1 MIIAVT
7 NHKGGTGKTTTAL
20 NLGAALA
27 AKKKKVLLV
36 DLDPQG
42 NLTYSLGITAVDRD
56 ICRLF
61 TEELNFEDVICQV
74 EGMDVLP
81 ATMDLADIELT
92 LQSVPNRTHIL
103 KLMLEERCKNYDV
116 VIIDCPP
123 SRSLL
128 TINALCFADCVLVAI
143 LLDVLSIQG
152 LMHIMKTIQDVQ
164 DAFNEKLTL
173 LGVLPVM
180 VDCRM
185 KLPMEVRD
193 LIAENKEIPLLKTMI
208 RNNVKIAEAPSHAM
222 SVLKYAP
229 NSPGAKDYESLA
241 KEIMN
246 KKVWL

>member
-27 AKKKKVLLV
+27 ANKKKVLLV

-42 NLTYSLGITAVDRD
+42 NLSYSLGITATDRD

-61 TEELNFEDVICQV
+61 TEELTFEEVVCKV

-103 KLMLEERCKNYDV
+103 KLMLEERSKDYDF

-128 TINALCFADCVLVAI
+128 TINALCLADCVLVTI

-152 LMHIMKTIQDVQ
+152 LMHIMKTIHDVR
-164 DAFNEKLTL
+164 DAFNSKLTL
-173 LGVLPVM
+173 MGVLPVM
-180 VDCRM
+180 VDLRM
-185 KLPMEVRD
+185 KLPLEVRE
-193 LIAENKEIPLLKTMI
+193 LIAENKEIPLLKTII
-208 RNNVKIAEAPSHAM
+208 RSNVKVAEAPSHAM
-222 SVLKYAP
+222 SVISYAP
-229 NSPGAKDYESLA
+229 QSIGAKDYKALA

-246 KKVWL
+246 